1 MDIVAIRITIIR
13 DNGQAKRGEEA
24 ISKIDGYLEGNVG
37 EEEARKYIE
46 ELAKEGA
53 FYGGKSIKSVKSCK
67 SDDKDKDYDQF
78 DTLDVYPGWE
88 YEYDEK
94 F

>member
-1 MDIVAIRITIIR
+1 
-13 DNGQAKRGEEA
+13 
-24 ISKIDGYLEGNVG
+24 
-37 EEEARKYIE
+37 
-46 ELAKEGA
+46 
-53 FYGGKSIKSVKSCK
+53 VKSCK